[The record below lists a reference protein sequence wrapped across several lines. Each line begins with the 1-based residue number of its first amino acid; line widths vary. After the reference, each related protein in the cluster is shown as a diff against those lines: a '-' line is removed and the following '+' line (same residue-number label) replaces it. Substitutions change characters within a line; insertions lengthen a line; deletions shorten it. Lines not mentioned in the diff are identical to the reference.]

1 MENEEKQCLVRW
13 AKGVNFI
20 NMFTSSFYKTDPKS
34 VKIQSSSQYL
44 FALMG
49 SACVKAASE
58 TLMKLTPIVNCM
70 DILRAVFILEDP
82 KRAKNT
88 VKLSVSLALLG
99 SGPKATP
106 KTLTQEPIL

>member
-1 MENEEKQCLVRW
+1 LENEEKQCFVRW

-20 NMFTSSFYKTDPKS
+20 NMFTSSFHKTDPKS

-44 FALMG
+44 FALMV
-49 SACVKAASE
+49 SACVKAACE

-70 DILRAVFILEDP
+70 DILCAVFMLEDP

-88 VKLSVSLALLG
+88 VKPSGFFALF
-99 SGPKATP
+99 
-106 KTLTQEPIL
+106 